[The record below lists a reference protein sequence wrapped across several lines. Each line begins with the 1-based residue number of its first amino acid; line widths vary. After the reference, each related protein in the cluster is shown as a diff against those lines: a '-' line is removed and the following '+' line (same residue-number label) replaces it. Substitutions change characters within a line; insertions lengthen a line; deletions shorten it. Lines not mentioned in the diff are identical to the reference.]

1 MGEYKANEQP
11 RRLGGPAPISYQ
23 RADDRGGRIRTE
35 LVGTRLEADAD
46 LREDP

>member
-11 RRLGGPAPISYQ
+11 RRQ
-23 RADDRGGRIRTE
+23 QADDPGGRIRSQ
-35 LVGTRLEADAD
+35 LLGARLEADAD